1 MADDLA
7 RLEFTPGNL
16 YNFHP
21 GSHVRQGADV
31 GISYIADMLNEI
43 FQYVFYAEKQS
54 DIICSSNMVVVPI
67 GDHLY
72 YGYYKNYIKIANQSF
87 VFLFSLVLLQIIAG
101 IIFIVKYFRRN
112 RICKIKL
119 HD

>member
-1 MADDLA
+1 MFISRD
-7 RLEFTPGNL
+7 
-16 YNFHP
+16 NFFP
-21 GSHVRQGADV
+21 SD
-31 GISYIADMLNEI
+31 YIRINIDI

-87 VFLFSLVLLQIIAG
+87 VFLFPLFFYKLLQELSSLLN
-101 IIFIVKYFRRN
+101 IFAETGYVE
-112 RICKIKL
+112 
-119 HD
+119 